1 MYYRVTTFSFN
12 PDREDDM
19 LAVANAAADE
29 MKAIAGLQS
38 ATIVRVGD
46 GKTITIGA
54 YDTEESAAAA
64 QPKIQSILGRL
75 GDMLTAPPEVQ
86 EGPVIFEV

>member
-75 GDMLTAPPEVQ
+75 GDMLTAPPEAQ

>member
-1 MYYRVTTFSFN
+1 MYNRVTTFSFD

-19 LAVANAAADE
+19 LAVANSSTDE

-38 ATIVRVGD
+38 ATIIRVGG

-54 YDTEESAAAA
+54 YDSEESAKVA
-64 QPKIQSILGRL
+64 QPKIQSILG
-75 GDMLTAPPEVQ
+75 G
-86 EGPVIFEV
+86 